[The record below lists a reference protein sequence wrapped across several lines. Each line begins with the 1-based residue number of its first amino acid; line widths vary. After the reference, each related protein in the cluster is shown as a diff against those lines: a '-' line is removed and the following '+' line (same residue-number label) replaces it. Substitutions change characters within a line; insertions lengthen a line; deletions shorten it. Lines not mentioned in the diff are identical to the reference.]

1 MEQSV
6 VLRAIEKITTQQTGM
21 EGSAPFMVGE
31 QLKDICRRDAH
42 AAELILQDLDVEAMS
57 LKNAEKKIKA
67 YADGHKKGNFA
78 CVPPDVAE
86 KILREFYG
94 LPTADVAAAERE
106 PEVPA
111 EARGKIVNL
120 ADFLV

>member
-6 VLRAIEKITTQQTGM
+6 VLEAIEKITTQQTGM
-21 EGSAPFMVGE
+21 EGTAPFMVGE
-31 QLKDICRRDAH
+31 QLKDICRKDAR
-42 AAELILQDLDVEAMS
+42 AAELILQDLDIEAMS
-57 LKNAEKKIKA
+57 LTNAEKKIKA
-67 YADGHKKGNFA
+67 YADGHRKGNFA

-94 LPTADVAAAERE
+94 LPAEDVAAAERE
-106 PEVPA
+106 QEVPE
-111 EARGKIVNL
+111 EAAGKIINL

>member
-6 VLRAIEKITTQQTGM
+6 VLGAIEKITAQQTGI
-21 EGSAPFMVGE
+21 EGTAPFMVGE
-31 QLKDICRRDAH
+31 QLKDICRKDAR
-42 AAELILQDLDVEAMS
+42 AAELILQDLHVEAMS
-57 LKNAEKKIKA
+57 LTNAEKKIKA
-67 YADGHKKGNFA
+67 YADGHRKGNFA

-94 LPTADVAAAERE
+94 LPAKDVAAAERE
-106 PEVPA
+106 QETPA
-111 EARGKIVNL
+111 VAAEKIVNL

>member
-6 VLRAIEKITTQQTGM
+6 VLRAIEKITIQQTGI
-21 EGSAPFMVGE
+21 EGTAPFMVGE

-57 LKNAEKKIKA
+57 LTNAEKKIKA
-67 YADGHKKGNFA
+67 YADGHRKGNFG

-86 KILREFYG
+86 KILRKFYG
-94 LPTADVAAAERE
+94 LPEENAAVEERKQ
-106 PEVPA
+106 EVPE
-111 EARGKIVNL
+111 EATGKIVNL